1 VPFDSALVPAAAAE
15 ERGARAVLLAH
26 AGAARTDREISVT
39 RRAIRTWIEHHPWDV
54 DLLLADEAMTRPPG
68 LRA

>member
-1 VPFDSALVPAAAAE
+1 MHLDSSRVSAVAAE
-15 ERGARAVLLAH
+15 ERHARAVLLAH
-26 AGAARTDREISVT
+26 AGAACTDREISVT
-39 RRAIRTWIEHHPWDV
+39 RRAIRAWLEQHPWDV